1 LSKGRFRLR
10 VLGGEPAARTL
21 DTAPQESSARA
32 SPWDSAIEPIE
43 PHVFRRFQSLIQ
55 GESGIRLADVKKALL
70 TGRLSRRLRELG
82 LTSFREY
89 LRRVEAD
96 EPERVR
102 MLDLITTNETRF
114 FRESK
119 QFELLDSE
127 ILPRWA
133 AEASEGKR
141 PRRIRVWSAGC
152 STGEE
157 PYSLAMLFLSHFPRD
172 WDMEILA
179 TDLSTRALER
189 ARAAVWPLSRS
200 REIPP
205 ALLKTF
211 MLRGTGPEDGKMKAG
226 PEVRAFVRFER
237 LNLNDASYEV
247 QGPFDLILCRNVLIY
262 FDSEGKRRVIGR
274 LLDHLAPAGFFFVGH
289 AESLNG
295 ITDRVRA
302 VMPCVYTAGPAP
314 ARGRIVPSRR
324 EGLGAS

>member
-1 LSKGRFRLR
+1 VRNRN
-10 VLGGEPAARTL
+10 T
-21 DTAPQESSARA
+21 SAQGNFSGA
-32 SPWDSAIEPIE
+32 LPLDSAIEPIE
-43 PHVFRRFQSLIQ
+43 PHVFRRFQRLIQ
-55 GESGIRLADVKKALL
+55 GESGIRLTDVKKALL

-82 LTSFREY
+82 LTSFGEY

-102 MLDLITTNETRF
+102 MLDLIATNETRF

-119 QFELLDSE
+119 QFELLDSDV
-127 ILPRWA
+127 LPRWA
-133 AEASEGKR
+133 AEAAEGKR
-141 PRRIRVWSAGC
+141 PRRIRAWSAGC

-157 PYSLAMLFLSHFPRD
+157 PYSLAMLLLSHFPRD

-179 TDLSTRALER
+179 TDLSTRVLEK
-189 ARAAVWPLSRS
+189 ARAAVWPLSKS
-200 REIPP
+200 KEIPP
-205 ALLKTF
+205 AFLKTF

-237 LNLNDASYEV
+237 LNLNDTSYKV

-262 FDSEGKRRVIGR
+262 FDPEGKRQVIGR
-274 LLDHLAPAGFFFVGH
+274 LLDHLAPTGFFLVGH

-302 VMPCVYTAGPAP
+302 VMPSVYTAGSVPMR
-314 ARGRIVPSRR
+314 ARIGPNRR

>member
-1 LSKGRFRLR
+1 M
-10 VLGGEPAARTL
+10 RTPS
-21 DTAPQESSARA
+21 TRAQESSAGA
-32 SPWDSAIEPIE
+32 APWDSAIEPIE
-43 PHVFRRFQSLIQ
+43 PHIFRRFQRLIY
-55 GESGIRLADVKKALL
+55 GKSGIRLTDVKKALL

-82 LTSFREY
+82 LTSFGEY

-119 QFELLDSE
+119 QFELLDSDV
-127 ILPRWA
+127 LPRWA
-133 AEASEGKR
+133 AAEAERKR
-141 PRRIRVWSAGC
+141 PRRIRAWSAGC

-157 PYSLAMLFLSHFPRD
+157 PYSLAMLLLSHFPRD

-189 ARAAVWPLSRS
+189 ARAAIWPLSRS
-200 REIPP
+200 KEIPP
-205 ALLKTF
+205 NFLRTF

-237 LNLNDASYEV
+237 LNLNDASYQV

-262 FDSEGKRRVIGR
+262 FDSEGKRRVIGK
-274 LLDHLAPAGFFFVGH
+274 LLDHLAPAGFLLVGH

-295 ITDRVRA
+295 ITDRVRG
-302 VMPCVYTAGPAP
+302 VIPSVYTAGPAP

-324 EGLGAS
+324 EGLGTS

>member
-1 LSKGRFRLR
+1 VRIRNT
-10 VLGGEPAARTL
+10 PAL
-21 DTAPQESSARA
+21 ESPSGA
-32 SPWDSAIEPIE
+32 SPWNSAIAPIE
-43 PHVFRRFQSLIQ
+43 PHVFRRFQSVIL

-82 LTSFREY
+82 VTSFGEY
-89 LRRVEAD
+89 LRRVETD

-119 QFELLDSE
+119 QFELLDSKV
-127 ILPRWA
+127 LPHWA
-133 AEASEGKR
+133 AEAAEGKR
-141 PRRIRVWSAGC
+141 PRRIRAWSAGC

-157 PYSLAMLFLSHFPRD
+157 PYSLAMLLLSHFPRD

-189 ARAAVWPLSRS
+189 ARAAIWPLSKS
-200 REIPP
+200 NEIPP
-205 ALLKTF
+205 AFLKTF

-237 LNLNDASYEV
+237 LNLNDASYQV
-247 QGPFDLILCRNVLIY
+247 PGPFDLILCRNVLIY
-262 FDSEGKRRVIGR
+262 FDPEGKRRVIER
-274 LLDHLAPAGFFFVGH
+274 LLSHLTPTGFFFVGH

-302 VMPCVYTAGPAP
+302 VMPSVYTAGPAP
-314 ARGRIVPSRR
+314 ARARSASLRR
-324 EGLGAS
+324 EGLGLP